1 MGCIS
6 EEAKGG
12 RGCSLSRR
20 RHLLLLRSVLP
31 SLPPSL
37 AHPSISSSPL
47 PPLLLFSPLPPL
59 FHYFSILRFRRYT
72 PLLSLILA
80 SPSFLSASLH
90 SFRQGGTR
98 RSRHATRR
106 KPFTNPGR
114 GRPNYVRFLLTSL
127 VEERLFQYNKQGEKK
142 RRGNSFHR
150 LESTHRSRGG
160 GREEFLEGG
169 EFPQIS
175 SSILF
180 YDIKFARNQESKQKQ
195 SVFPGE
201 RSDFAPN

>member
-37 AHPSISSSPL
+37 AHPSIILASSTSSSFFP
-47 PPLLLFSPLPPL
+47 SPPL

-160 GREEFLEGG
+160 RGEEFLEGG
-169 EFPQIS
+169 EFPQIL

-180 YDIKFARNQESKQKQ
+180 YDIKFARNQESEQKQ

>member
-37 AHPSISSSPL
+37 AHPSISSSPP
-47 PPLLLFSPLPPL
+47 PPLLLFSPPPPL

-106 KPFTNPGR
+106 KPFTNA
-114 GRPNYVRFLLTSL
+114 LTRASEL
-127 VEERLFQYNKQGEKK
+127 RTFPVNLA
-142 RRGNSFHR
+142 
-150 LESTHRSRGG
+150 G
-160 GREEFLEGG
+160 GRAFV
-169 EFPQIS
+169 PIQQ
-175 SSILF
+175 
-180 YDIKFARNQESKQKQ
+180 AR
-195 SVFPGE
+195 
-201 RSDFAPN
+201 